1 MRSLLVLLGV
11 LAGGCAGTPMKLN
24 LTCNGKVLIE
34 ADITPGV
41 TTVLTTAAIPGE
53 ASQIACR
60 AEVRERKD

>member
-1 MRSLLVLLGV
+1 
-11 LAGGCAGTPMKLN
+11 MKLN